1 MINYKLAN
9 WVLEL
14 EINFTTAQCQLLHS
28 DRNHMFPN
36 HSLEIKYL
44 KALEEFKG
52 SGDQIH
58 KSLKEATQFRQNHNN
73 PEKKTLEFI
82 YRLIKM

>member
-1 MINYKLAN
+1 M
-9 WVLEL
+9 LEL
-14 EINFTTAQCQLLHS
+14 EINFTTAQSQVLHS
-28 DRNHMFPN
+28 DRNNNFPN
-36 HSLEIKYL
+36 HSLDFNYL
-44 KALEEFKG
+44 KAFEEFKG